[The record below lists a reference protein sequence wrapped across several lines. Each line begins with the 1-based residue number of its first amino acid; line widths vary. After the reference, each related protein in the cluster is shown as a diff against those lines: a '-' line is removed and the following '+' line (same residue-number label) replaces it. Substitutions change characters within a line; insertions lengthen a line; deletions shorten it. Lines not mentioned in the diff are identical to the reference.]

1 MFADPTA
8 ELFRRELPEHITVSV
23 DGVYADLVPE
33 DEVKDT
39 RSVGRVVL
47 AMPDFYADSLARSI
61 AALWR
66 LVDGVGGGTKHV
78 GPTER
83 AIAEALFEAAQFM
96 GYRSPDGSLGLPSPE
111 DDEQHH

>member
-23 DGVYADLVPE
+23 DGVYDDLVSE

-39 RSVGRVVL
+39 RSVGRIVL
-47 AMPDFYADSLARSI
+47 AMPDFYADSLARNL

-66 LVDGVGGGTKHV
+66 LVNSVGADTERV

-83 AIAEALFEAAQFM
+83 AIAEALFEAARFM
-96 GYRSPDGSLGLPSPE
+96 GYQCPDGNLDLPPSR
-111 DDEQHH
+111 DDRWHQ